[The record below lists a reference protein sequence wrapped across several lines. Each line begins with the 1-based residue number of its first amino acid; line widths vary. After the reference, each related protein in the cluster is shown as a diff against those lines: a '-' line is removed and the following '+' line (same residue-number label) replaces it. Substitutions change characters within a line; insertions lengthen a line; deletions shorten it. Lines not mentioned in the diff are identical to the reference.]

1 MDEATDTP
9 GWGSEF
15 KQAFDRAVSAAEGT
29 PLDDRSVRRLLTAS
43 LLQPPGLGEQ
53 VGPFEL
59 VESIGSGGF
68 GEVFRAVQR
77 EPFERE
83 VAVKVLVGVERGAS
97 ALSRFERER
106 QVLVRLRHPGI
117 VRLLEAGITA
127 CGLPW
132 FAMDLVTGRTIDR
145 WADESAPD
153 LPTRLRV
160 LRDLADA
167 VAAAHRQGVLH
178 RDLKPANVLIQEAES
193 GPRVQVVDFGIAKV
207 LDEGPSGEATT
218 RAGHVIGTPEY
229 MSPEAASLEADR
241 LDTRSD
247 VYSLGLVAFRVLAG
261 RAALESPPGTSFARR
276 LQAAAS
282 PEIPRLSTACRQ
294 PAWPRR
300 LRGEI
305 EWVVGRA
312 ISVDPADRYPSAG
325 ELKEEFD
332 RLLAGEPV
340 AAAPPSAAYQLRA
353 FTRRH
358 KAIVAAGAFSF
369 LALAAATAVSVS
381 FAISEAQQ
389 RSRAEIALEGEA
401 RERTRAEAALEA
413 EAKRREELARV
424 AAFQEANLTTIDVG
438 RLGVD
443 LRASMLAQVPEG
455 DSAKRDALDQAL
467 VGIDFTDLGRQM
479 LGLALLSEMPGTIR
493 DEFAEQPVVAGRLL
507 QATAETCVALGLS
520 EQALV
525 AAREAGA
532 IFSSQFGREHEGTIA
547 AATTEFAALQQLRR
561 ADEMA
566 AEMEEWWSIAQRVLP
581 PGHPVRNECGS
592 RYASTLADTIEG
604 YEQQLTIYEAL
615 DREADEAGLV
625 RDLRVADARAG
636 SLEALGRFEDAL
648 AVRQAIVEK
657 IETGD
662 LSGSNEALRGGS
674 ARFSLRLGHVNNLS
688 DLGRLQEAIERC
700 ERLVAEATAE
710 LGGDHPV
717 TITIKADYATLL
729 GLAGMLEQAAEIEK
743 DVLATRLLLM
753 GERHPETIRAMQN
766 LALRNRRLGNLAASE
781 VLYRDAMRLSAEVL
795 PLNDPQRMTIEV
807 NFGVLLQ
814 STRRSDEALAVLEG
828 VYPRIVATQG
838 ETHPMA
844 VSARRNIGAVLND
857 LGRFEEALPIFEEG
871 FEATERNNGPDAPTT
886 IIALANLG
894 AVYQSVGRL
903 DESLAT
909 LDEVLVRA
917 RRTLPPTHWN
927 IGVFLIYR
935 GRTLITMERFA
946 DAVATIDEARA
957 LLETALGP
965 EHPRSIESRRG
976 LMQAYEAW
984 QAKDP
989 SGGHDAAVARWKA
1002 TLPSEG

>member
-83 VAVKVLVGVERGAS
+83 VAVKVLVGIERGAS

-247 VYSLGLVAFRVLAG
+247 VYSLGLVAFRALAG

-282 PEIPRLSTACRQ
+282 PEIPRLSAACRD
-294 PAWPRR
+294 PARARR

-927 IGVFLIYR
+927 LGVFLIYR

>member
-83 VAVKVLVGVERGAS
+83 VAVKVLVGIERGAS

-247 VYSLGLVAFRVLAG
+247 VYSLGLVAFRALAG

-282 PEIPRLSTACRQ
+282 PEIPRLSAACRD
-294 PAWPRR
+294 PARARR

-753 GERHPETIRAMQN
+753 GERHPETISAMQN

-927 IGVFLIYR
+927 LGVFLIYR

>member
-9 GWGSEF
+9 DWGNEF
-15 KQAFDRAVSAAEGT
+15 KQAFDRAVSASDGT

-117 VRLLEAGITA
+117 VRLLEAGVTA

-145 WADESAPD
+145 WVDESEPD

-178 RDLKPANVLIQEAES
+178 RDLKPANVLIQESES

-207 LDEGPSGEATT
+207 LDDGPARESST

-247 VYSLGLVAFRVLAG
+247 VYALGLIAFRVLTG

-282 PEIPRLSTACRQ
+282 PEIPRLSAACRD
-294 PAWPRR
+294 AALTRR
-300 LRGEI
+300 LRGEV

-312 ISVDPADRYPSAG
+312 ISVDPAVRYPSAG

-340 AAAPPSAAYQLRA
+340 AAAPPSAAYQIRA

-358 KAIVAAGAFSF
+358 KAIVAAGTVSF
-369 LALAAATAVSVS
+369 VALAAATAVSVS
-381 FAISEAQQ
+381 FAFSEA
-389 RSRAEIALEGEA
+389 RARARTQEALDGEA
-401 RERTRAEAALEA
+401 RELARAEAALAA

-525 AAREAGA
+525 AAREGGA

-927 IGVFLIYR
+927 LGVFLMYR
-935 GRTLITMERFA
+935 GRTLMAMGRFE

-957 LLETALGP
+957 LLEAALGP

-984 QAKDP
+984 HAAEPD
-989 SGGHDAAVARWKA
+989 GGHDAAIARWKA
-1002 TLPSEG
+1002 TLPAEG

>member
-9 GWGSEF
+9 GWGNEF

-282 PEIPRLSTACRQ
+282 PEIPRLSAACRD
-294 PAWPRR
+294 PARARR
-300 LRGEI
+300 LRGEVD
-305 EWVVGRA
+305 WVVGRA

-401 RERTRAEAALEA
+401 RERTRAGEALEA

-479 LGLALLSEMPGTIR
+479 LGLALLSEMPETIR

>member
-83 VAVKVLVGVERGAS
+83 VAVKVLVGIERGAS

-247 VYSLGLVAFRVLAG
+247 VYSLGLVAFRALAG

-282 PEIPRLSTACRQ
+282 PEIPRLSAACRD
-294 PAWPRR
+294 PARARR

-753 GERHPETIRAMQN
+753 GERHPETISAMQN

-857 LGRFEEALPIFEEG
+857 LGRFEEALAIFEEG

-927 IGVFLIYR
+927 LGVFLIYR

>member
-83 VAVKVLVGVERGAS
+83 VAVKVLVGIERGAS

-294 PAWPRR
+294 PAWARR

>member
-83 VAVKVLVGVERGAS
+83 VAVKVLVGIERGAS

-160 LRDLADA
+160 LRDFADA

-625 RDLRVADARAG
+625 LDLRVADARAG

>member
-83 VAVKVLVGVERGAS
+83 VAVKVLVGIERGAS

-927 IGVFLIYR
+927 LGVFLIYR

>member
-83 VAVKVLVGVERGAS
+83 VAVKVLVGIERGAS

-247 VYSLGLVAFRVLAG
+247 VYSLGLVAFRALAG

-282 PEIPRLSTACRQ
+282 PEIPRLSAACRD
-294 PAWPRR
+294 PARARR

-857 LGRFEEALPIFEEG
+857 LGRFEEALAIFEEG

-927 IGVFLIYR
+927 LGVFLIYR

>member
-83 VAVKVLVGVERGAS
+83 VAVKVLVGIERGAS

>member
-83 VAVKVLVGVERGAS
+83 VAVKVLVGIERGAS

-247 VYSLGLVAFRVLAG
+247 VYSLGLVAFRALAG

-282 PEIPRLSTACRQ
+282 PEIPRLSAACRD
-294 PAWPRR
+294 PARARR

-401 RERTRAEAALEA
+401 RERTRAEAALAA

-648 AVRQAIVEK
+648 AVRRAIVEK

-753 GERHPETIRAMQN
+753 G
-766 LALRNRRLGNLAASE
+766 
-781 VLYRDAMRLSAEVL
+781 
-795 PLNDPQRMTIEV
+795 
-807 NFGVLLQ
+807 
-814 STRRSDEALAVLEG
+814 
-828 VYPRIVATQG
+828 
-838 ETHPMA
+838 
-844 VSARRNIGAVLND
+844 
-857 LGRFEEALPIFEEG
+857 
-871 FEATERNNGPDAPTT
+871 
-886 IIALANLG
+886 
-894 AVYQSVGRL
+894 
-903 DESLAT
+903 
-909 LDEVLVRA
+909 
-917 RRTLPPTHWN
+917 
-927 IGVFLIYR
+927 
-935 GRTLITMERFA
+935 
-946 DAVATIDEARA
+946 
-957 LLETALGP
+957 
-965 EHPRSIESRRG
+965 
-976 LMQAYEAW
+976 
-984 QAKDP
+984 
-989 SGGHDAAVARWKA
+989 
-1002 TLPSEG
+1002 

>member
-83 VAVKVLVGVERGAS
+83 VAVKVLVGIERGAS

-247 VYSLGLVAFRVLAG
+247 VYSLGLVAFRALAG

>member
-9 GWGSEF
+9 GWGPEL
-15 KQAFDRAVSAAEGT
+15 KQAFDRAVSASEGT
-29 PLDDRSVRRLLTAS
+29 PLDDRSMQRLLSAS
-43 LLQPPGLGEQ
+43 LLQPPGLGER

-83 VAVKVLVGVERGAS
+83 VAVKVLVGIERGAS

-117 VRLLEAGITA
+117 VRLLEAGVTA

-145 WADESAPD
+145 WADESSPD
-153 LPTRLRV
+153 LRTRLRV

-178 RDLKPANVLIQEAES
+178 RDLKPANVLIQETEA

-207 LDEGPSGEATT
+207 LDESPTSEGST

-229 MSPEAASLEADR
+229 MSPEAASLEAER

-247 VYSLGLVAFRVLAG
+247 VYALGLVAFRVLAG

-282 PEIPRLSTACRQ
+282 PEIPRLSAACRDH
-294 PAWPRR
+294 AIARR

-312 ISVDPADRYPSAG
+312 TSVDPAARYPSAG

-389 RSRAEIALEGEA
+389 RSRAEVALEGEA

-413 EAKRREELARV
+413 EAKRRQELARV
-424 AAFQEANLTTIDVG
+424 AAFQEASLTTIDVG

-455 DSAKRDALDQAL
+455 ESAKRDALDQAL

-479 LGLALLSEMPGTIR
+479 LGLALLSEMPETIR

-547 AATTEFAALQQLRR
+547 AVTTEFAALQQLRR

-566 AEMEEWWSIAQRVLP
+566 AEMEGWWAIAQRVLP

-710 LGGDHPV
+710 LGDDHPV
-717 TITIKADYATLL
+717 TITIKADYATLIGL
-729 GLAGMLEQAAEIEK
+729 GGMLEQAAEIEK

-946 DAVATIDEARA
+946 EAVATIDEARA
-957 LLETALGP
+957 LLEASLGP
-965 EHPRSIESRRG
+965 QHPRSIEARRG
-976 LMQAYEAW
+976 LVQAYEAW
-984 QAKDP
+984 HAADP
-989 SGGHDAAVARWKA
+989 DGGHDAEVAKWKA
-1002 TLPSEG
+1002 TLPAEG

>member
-1 MDEATDTP
+1 M
-9 GWGSEF
+9 
-15 KQAFDRAVSAAEGT
+15 
-29 PLDDRSVRRLLTAS
+29 
-43 LLQPPGLGEQ
+43 
-53 VGPFEL
+53 
-59 VESIGSGGF
+59 
-68 GEVFRAVQR
+68 
-77 EPFERE
+77 
-83 VAVKVLVGVERGAS
+83 
-97 ALSRFERER
+97 
-106 QVLVRLRHPGI
+106 LVRLRHPGI

-467 VGIDFTDLGRQM
+467 VGIDFTYLGRQM

-753 GERHPETIRAMQN
+753 GELHPETIRAMQN

>member
-83 VAVKVLVGVERGAS
+83 VAVKVLVGIERGAS

-247 VYSLGLVAFRVLAG
+247 VYSLGLVAFRALAG

-282 PEIPRLSTACRQ
+282 PEIPRLSAACRD
-294 PAWPRR
+294 PARARR

-467 VGIDFTDLGRQM
+467 LGIDFTDLGRQM

-753 GERHPETIRAMQN
+753 GERHPETISAMQN

-857 LGRFEEALPIFEEG
+857 LGRFEEALAIFEEG

>member
-83 VAVKVLVGVERGAS
+83 VAVKVLVGIERGAS

-294 PAWPRR
+294 PAWARR

-927 IGVFLIYR
+927 LGVFLIYR

>member
-83 VAVKVLVGVERGAS
+83 VAVKVLVGIERGAS

-247 VYSLGLVAFRVLAG
+247 VYSLGLVAFRALAG

-282 PEIPRLSTACRQ
+282 PEIPRLSAACRD
-294 PAWPRR
+294 PARARR

-401 RERTRAEAALEA
+401 RERTRAEAALAA

-753 GERHPETIRAMQN
+753 GERHPETISAMQN

-927 IGVFLIYR
+927 LGVFLIYR

>member
-83 VAVKVLVGVERGAS
+83 VAVKVLVGIERGAS

-247 VYSLGLVAFRVLAG
+247 VYSLGLVAFRALAG

-282 PEIPRLSTACRQ
+282 PEIPRLSAACRD
-294 PAWPRR
+294 PARARR

-438 RLGVD
+438 RLWVD

-927 IGVFLIYR
+927 LGVFLIYR

>member
-83 VAVKVLVGVERGAS
+83 VAVKVLVGIERGAS

-261 RAALESPPGTSFARR
+261 RAALESPSGTSFARR

-927 IGVFLIYR
+927 LGVFLIYR

>member
-83 VAVKVLVGVERGAS
+83 VAVKVLVGIERGAS

-247 VYSLGLVAFRVLAG
+247 VYSLGLVAFRALAG

-467 VGIDFTDLGRQM
+467 VGSDFTDLGRQM

-753 GERHPETIRAMQN
+753 GERHPETISAMQN

-927 IGVFLIYR
+927 LGVFLIYR

>member
-83 VAVKVLVGVERGAS
+83 VAVKVLVGIERGAS
-97 ALSRFERER
+97 AISRFERER

-294 PAWPRR
+294 PAWARR

-389 RSRAEIALEGEA
+389 R
-401 RERTRAEAALEA
+401 
-413 EAKRREELARV
+413 
-424 AAFQEANLTTIDVG
+424 
-438 RLGVD
+438 
-443 LRASMLAQVPEG
+443 
-455 DSAKRDALDQAL
+455 
-467 VGIDFTDLGRQM
+467 
-479 LGLALLSEMPGTIR
+479 
-493 DEFAEQPVVAGRLL
+493 
-507 QATAETCVALGLS
+507 
-520 EQALV
+520 
-525 AAREAGA
+525 
-532 IFSSQFGREHEGTIA
+532 
-547 AATTEFAALQQLRR
+547 
-561 ADEMA
+561 
-566 AEMEEWWSIAQRVLP
+566 
-581 PGHPVRNECGS
+581 
-592 RYASTLADTIEG
+592 
-604 YEQQLTIYEAL
+604 
-615 DREADEAGLV
+615 
-625 RDLRVADARAG
+625 
-636 SLEALGRFEDAL
+636 
-648 AVRQAIVEK
+648 
-657 IETGD
+657 
-662 LSGSNEALRGGS
+662 
-674 ARFSLRLGHVNNLS
+674 
-688 DLGRLQEAIERC
+688 
-700 ERLVAEATAE
+700 
-710 LGGDHPV
+710 
-717 TITIKADYATLL
+717 
-729 GLAGMLEQAAEIEK
+729 
-743 DVLATRLLLM
+743 
-753 GERHPETIRAMQN
+753 
-766 LALRNRRLGNLAASE
+766 
-781 VLYRDAMRLSAEVL
+781 
-795 PLNDPQRMTIEV
+795 
-807 NFGVLLQ
+807 
-814 STRRSDEALAVLEG
+814 
-828 VYPRIVATQG
+828 
-838 ETHPMA
+838 
-844 VSARRNIGAVLND
+844 
-857 LGRFEEALPIFEEG
+857 
-871 FEATERNNGPDAPTT
+871 
-886 IIALANLG
+886 
-894 AVYQSVGRL
+894 
-903 DESLAT
+903 
-909 LDEVLVRA
+909 
-917 RRTLPPTHWN
+917 
-927 IGVFLIYR
+927 
-935 GRTLITMERFA
+935 
-946 DAVATIDEARA
+946 
-957 LLETALGP
+957 
-965 EHPRSIESRRG
+965 
-976 LMQAYEAW
+976 
-984 QAKDP
+984 
-989 SGGHDAAVARWKA
+989 
-1002 TLPSEG
+1002 

>member
-83 VAVKVLVGVERGAS
+83 VAVKVLVGIERGAS

-247 VYSLGLVAFRVLAG
+247 VYSLGLVAFRALAG

-282 PEIPRLSTACRQ
+282 PEIPRLSAACRD
-294 PAWPRR
+294 PARARR

-753 GERHPETIRAMQN
+753 GERHPETISAMQN

>member
-83 VAVKVLVGVERGAS
+83 VAVKVLVGIERGAS

-927 IGVFLIYR
+927 LGVFLIYR

-1002 TLPSEG
+1002 TLPS